1 MKGRDMLPALVLIMA
16 ALLGAWVVSG
26 YLPTRNV
33 EINKYSVIAEKDGY
47 EIRRYEPYI
56 LAETPMRDDS
66 GNSGFN
72 ELFRYIS
79 GNNMRKSKLAMTSP
93 VLESAPP
100 AEQKLAMTSPV
111 LERVGANGSVMAFVM
126 PPGMKLEDLPKP
138 VSPQVTLRAVPGFKA
153 AVIRFSGWGSVA
165 TVKKKT
171 KQLAAALERD
181 GLRAAAAPATA
192 FYNPPWTPPFMR
204 RNEVIIGIE

>member
-1 MKGRDMLPALVLIMA
+1 MIPALVWISA
-16 ALLGAWVVSG
+16 ALLGAWVLSG

-33 EINKYSVIAEKDGY
+33 DINKYSVIAEKDGY
-47 EIRRYEPYI
+47 EIRQYEPYI
-56 LAETPMRDDS
+56 LAEAPLRDES

-79 GNNMRKSKLAMTSP
+79 GSNMGKSKLAMTAP
-93 VLESAPP
+93 VLQSRPP
-100 AEQKLAMTSPV
+100 AGRKLAMTAPV
-111 LERVGANGSVMAFVM
+111 LEREGASGGVMAFVM

-138 VSPQVTLRAVPGFKA
+138 ASLKVTLRAVPGYKA
-153 AVIRFSGWGSVA
+153 AVIRFAGWGFAS

-181 GLRAAAAPATA
+181 GLLAAPAPVTA

-204 RNEVIIGIE
+204 RNEVIIEIE